1 MKALFIGGTGNISL
15 DISKMLLERGWELTL
30 LNRGVSAS
38 LKGAELIRCD
48 VNSDECELKRA
59 LEGRQFDV
67 AVDFIA
73 FSPSQVERDI
83 RLLEGKVKQFIF
95 ISSASAYQKPPASPF
110 ITESTPLNNPY
121 WHYSRQKA
129 ACEDI
134 LMRAFRENGFPVTIV
149 RPSHTYSE
157 RALPLPL
164 HGKYGA
170 WQVIKRMIDGKRVLV
185 HDGGATLWVAT
196 QSCDF
201 ARGFIGLMGNIHA
214 IGESVHI
221 TSDEV
226 LTWNQIMTVIADCLG
241 VAYKPCYIPSTMLA
255 AAAQFDYEGAMLGDK
270 GNSVIFDN
278 EKIKRL
284 VPGFA
289 CTTRF
294 DEGARQS
301 IEYFLGHPEMQKPDP
316 EFDVFC
322 DNLIDIMDN
331 AEQAVRAL

>member
-15 DISKMLLERGWELTL
+15 DISRMLLQKGWELTL

-38 LKGAELIRCD
+38 LEGAELIRCD
-48 VNSDECELKRA
+48 VNSDENELNAA
-59 LEGRQFDV
+59 LAGRTFDV

-83 RLLEGKVKQFIF
+83 RLLSGKVGQFIF
-95 ISSASAYQKPPASPF
+95 ISSASAYCKPLSAPF
-110 ITESTPLNNPY
+110 ITESTPLHNPY

-129 ACEDI
+129 LCEEI
-134 LMRAFRENGFPVTIV
+134 LMRAYRENGFPVTIV

-170 WQVIKRMIDGKRVLV
+170 WQVVKRMIDGKRVLV
-185 HDGGATLWVAT
+185 HDGGATLWVVT
-196 QSCDF
+196 QTRDF
-201 ARGFIGLMGNIHA
+201 ARGFIGLMGNLHA
-214 IGESVHI
+214 VGESVHI

-226 LTWNQIMTVIADCLG
+226 LTWNQIMTVIAGCLN
-241 VAYKPCYIPSTMLA
+241 VEYKPCYVPSAMLA
-255 AAAQFDYEGAMLGDK
+255 AAASYDYAGALLGDK

-278 EKIKRL
+278 AKLKRL

-294 DEGARQS
+294 DEGARES
-301 IEYFLGHPEMQKPDP
+301 IDYMLTHPEAQKPDP

-322 DNLIDIMDN
+322 DRVIDIMDG
-331 AEQAVRAL
+331 AEAAIRAL